1 MAASLP
7 PTVDSMEHS
16 LPYLIGIGLTDSFVP
31 HDGEDLLIGLL
42 HPFAAESPQIGDGLL
57 GDLSHILDASQ
68 VGAEVEL
75 AASSRLIAASA
86 LWAGEAPL
94 LEQKLL
100 QQCTLSGGDDYELC
114 FTAPVSAR
122 AAVQAA
128 AVSANT
134 AVHRIGRITA
144 QPGLRVLDEQG
155 QALDLTQLRS
165 FDHFANS

>member
-1 MAASLP
+1 M
-7 PTVDSMEHS
+7 
-16 LPYLIGIGLTDSFVP
+16 
-31 HDGEDLLIGLL
+31 
-42 HPFAAESPQIGDGLL
+42 L
-57 GDLSHILDASQ
+57 GDLSHILEASQ
-68 VGAEVEL
+68 VGAELEL
-75 AASSRLIAASA
+75 AASTRLMAASV
-86 LWAGEAPL
+86 LWAGDAPL
-94 LEQKLL
+94 LGQKLL